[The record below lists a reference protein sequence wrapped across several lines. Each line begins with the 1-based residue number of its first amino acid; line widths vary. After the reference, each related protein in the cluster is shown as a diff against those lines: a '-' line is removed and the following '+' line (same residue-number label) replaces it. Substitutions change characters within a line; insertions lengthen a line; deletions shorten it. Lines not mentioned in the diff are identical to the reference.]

1 MRLIVFDSISRSAAQ
16 LCSHSDMM
24 ERGRKGGDG
33 RVLQPLAS
41 NSSYHRFF
49 ARGGEI
55 GACNVLAIRDKPM
68 TVRIFPA
75 SSIFLFIKEAD
86 ERLLFVADLCSNLAE
101 LEGLCKLA
109 GYPDP
114 SSPLLLLLLLLSLL

>member
-1 MRLIVFDSISRSAAQ
+1 MV
-16 LCSHSDMM
+16 
-24 ERGRKGGDG
+24 RGRKGGDG
-33 RVLQPLAS
+33 RVLQPFAS

-68 TVRIFPA
+68 TVKIFPA
-75 SSIFLFIKEAD
+75 SSLYLFIKEAD
-86 ERLLFVADLCSNLAE
+86 ERLLFVANLCSNLVK

-114 SSPLLLLLLLLSLL
+114 SLPSSLL